1 MNLKLTQTQRKAIIS
16 EIIADCEDAYDGA
29 LVSTLT
35 EVDNIEIEVITRVHI
50 DGFIGKGGSYEGY
63 DFEPIYI
70 ERSRDYVITELYAVL
85 AGENLDTEN
94 EINKLS
100 KML

>member
-16 EIIADCEDAYDGA
+16 EVLSSCEDSYDGA

-35 EVDNIEIEVITRVHI
+35 EVDGIDIEVITRVHI

-63 DFEPIYI
+63 DFEPIYV
-70 ERSRDYVITELYAVL
+70 ERSRDYIITELYAVL
-85 AGENLDTEN
+85 GSENLDTEN
-94 EINKLS
+94 EINKLNN
-100 KML
+100 ML